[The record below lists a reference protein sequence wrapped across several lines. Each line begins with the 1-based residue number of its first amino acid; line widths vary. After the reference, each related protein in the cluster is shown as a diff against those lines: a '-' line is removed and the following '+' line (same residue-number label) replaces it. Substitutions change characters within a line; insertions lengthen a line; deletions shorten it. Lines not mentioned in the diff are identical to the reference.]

1 MFVSDMLTEIKHLV
15 EISIAKNVGAIA
27 HAISPVFFAALG
39 VYVCFVAFNIIYS
52 QRDILMNE
60 VSKNIMAW
68 AVISV
73 FTYSGSYYA
82 NYVIP
87 FVLNAGNELSAAVL
101 GEPNVATSVDAMWQK
116 MSSSLDMYLDIQ
128 MQRTNKFDIG
138 RNILI
143 YITWGLGYIGGAI
156 LMYYATVFLCL
167 STFAIG
173 IVLSVGVIF
182 ICFSAFPV
190 TRGMF
195 TSWCGICLNY
205 ILLNVFF
212 TISFSFLVS
221 LIEKQTAINPEALG
235 IGKVVLLFLTITVS
249 IYLIEQISVIS
260 SSLTGGVGINGLT
273 SAGNSF
279 ASGLARASGM
289 RALGR
294 RVSNVAKGFGNK
306 MKNSAKD
313 YAANKLGLA
322 KGTIKGG

>member
-27 HAISPVFFAALG
+27 HAISPIFFAALG

-52 QRDILMNE
+52 QRDIVMSE

-73 FTYSGSYYA
+73 FTYGGSYYA

-116 MSSSLDMYLDIQ
+116 LSSSLDTFLSVES
-128 MQRTNKFDIG
+128 QRTDMFDFGGVLLNHLVWGIG
-138 RNILI
+138 
-143 YITWGLGYIGGAI
+143 YAGGMI
-156 LMYYATVFLCL
+156 LMYYSTVFLCL

-205 ILLNVFF
+205 ILLNLFF

-221 LIEKQTAINPEALG
+221 LIEKQIAINPDSINVGTVA
-235 IGKVVLLFLTITVS
+235 LLFLTITVS

-294 RVSNVAKGFGNK
+294 GVSNVARGFGNK